1 MNIEQLIQWTSTCF
15 KPFIKIVENDLEPC
29 SILVIDDPEKLFIP
43 FQGSILFKNFVLVVV
58 TYRNNIQEPF
68 EQLKI
73 QYIYLKQLERDIR
86 KKTKKKVSP
95 LSWRN
100 KMKIL

>member
-1 MNIEQLIQWTSTCF
+1 MNIEQLIQWTSTCL

-29 SILVIDDPEKLFIP
+29 SILVIDDPKKLFIP